1 MSSLNT
7 EKLKAYLSDMTI
19 QERRTFAKECKTS
32 LGNLNQIIYVS
43 KKCSADLAI
52 RIDKASKGK
61 VPCDDLC
68 HADFEYVRNQ
78 AKTA

>member
-7 EKLKAYLSDMTI
+7 EKLKAYLSGMTI

-43 KKCSADLAI
+43 KKCGADLAI